1 MRIIAG
7 RLGGRRLVAPRGRDT
22 RPTSDRVREALFS
35 VLADV
40 EGAHVL
46 DLYAGTGALG
56 IEALSRGAADATFVE
71 SARHAL
77 AALRE
82 NLAAL
87 DLGDSASVVAQPVAR
102 AVTSLTGPFDLVFAD
117 PPYAMVGEVTLAVA
131 ALRER
136 GALASGTRAV
146 IEHASRD
153 VAPLL
158 DGFLARPSR
167 SYGDTMVTI
176 YDGVEAP

>member
-1 MRIIAG
+1 
-7 RLGGRRLVAPRGRDT
+7 
-22 RPTSDRVREALFS
+22 VREALFS

-40 EGAHVL
+40 EGAHAL

-77 AALRE
+77 IALRE

-87 DLGDSASVVAQPVAR
+87 DLGGSASVVAQPVAR

-117 PPYAMVGEVTLAVA
+117 PPYAIVGEVPLAIA
-131 ALRER
+131 ALCER
-136 GALASGTRAV
+136 GALAPSARVV

-153 VAPLL
+153 AAPLL
-158 DGFLARPSR
+158 EGFLARPSR

-176 YDGVEAP
+176 FDAVKAP